1 MFAKFA
7 ASTTTAA
14 AARDRRRGSL
24 RVDRSGWSA
33 PRAAYRGRCSSR
45 HGAPWCTGALPMV
58 HHSCCVSHRCL
69 QRRPAV
75 PRCASASPA
84 LGLSSSR
91 RLASPARA
99 AHLGAPWC
107 SCRTCLQ
114 VHHLSSPADPQV
126 PLLPAELFGRV
137 RRAEPH
143 GLDAVCRGRGTR
155 RRRGAASARRW
166 RPSKGLLWAVG
177 GEPCEPG
184 GATVAVRGGKMCV
197 LAGLAGPEPPP
208 PSRGF

>member
-45 HGAPWCTGALPMV
+45 HGAPWCTDALPMV

-69 QRRPAV
+69 QRRTAV
-75 PRCASASPA
+75 PHCPPASPA

-91 RLASPARA
+91 RLAAPARA

-107 SCRTCLQ
+107 SCRTRLQ
-114 VHHLSSPADPQV
+114 VHHSELSSGPAG
-126 PLLPAELFGRV
+126 AAAA
-137 RRAEPH
+137 RRALRPRAPS
-143 GLDAVCRGRGTR
+143 GAARPGRSLQGRGPR

-166 RPSKGLLWAVG
+166 QPSKRAAVG
-177 GEPCEPG
+177 RRRR
-184 GATVAVRGGKMCV
+184 AVR
-197 LAGLAGPEPPP
+197 AGRRD
-208 PSRGF
+208 RGCARRQNVRLGWPRWA